1 MYFIMRHIRFEIFI
15 DKMVPYALMFVI
27 LHMILNLFFLD
38 IIHDY
43 EDLLIFLEFFLITF
57 VLGFDVVFKY
67 RRSTSKKY
75 FLKHHWLEI
84 FAVFPFMLIF
94 RLFEEAYLITR
105 LAPVEAPVSSTQ
117 TVLHEVKGLSSGTR
131 IVRDAELAGRASRVG
146 MFSKV
151 ARIPAFIRG
160 AIFFEHPLTKR
171 NKKHHKLHF
180 FFYSKHAKK
189 ALRRNR

>member
-1 MYFIMRHIRFEIFI
+1 MFI
-15 DKMVPYALMFVI
+15 K
-27 LHMILNLFFLD
+27 
-38 IIHDY
+38 
-43 EDLLIFLEFFLITF
+43 F
-57 VLGFDVVFKY
+57 VL
-67 RRSTSKKY
+67 
-75 FLKHHWLEI
+75 L
-84 FAVFPFMLIF
+84 F

-171 NKKHHKLHF
+171 NKKGQKDI
-180 FFYSKHAKK
+180 YSKGSETKQK
-189 ALRRNR
+189 TKRGERS

>member
-84 FAVFPFMLIF
+84 FAVFPFQYSIAGFHLSGPS
-94 RLFEEAYLITR
+94 LSYL
-105 LAPVEAPVSSTQ
+105 L
-117 TVLHEVKGLSSGTR
+117 LSYVYQ
-131 IVRDAELAGRASRVG
+131 IC
-146 MFSKV
+146 
-151 ARIPAFIRG
+151 
-160 AIFFEHPLTKR
+160 LTI
-171 NKKHHKLHF
+171 
-180 FFYSKHAKK
+180 
-189 ALRRNR
+189 